1 MEIQIKELRNGNTN
15 KGMENTNEG
24 NTNKGMEIRMKEW
37 KYE

>member
-1 MEIQIKELRNGNTN
+1 MEIRIKELRNGNTN

-24 NTNKGMEIRMKEW
+24 MEEW